1 MICGHWVGET
11 YVLLR
16 LIKIGSFLNI
26 FRSETF
32 LCSCLWIVISSL
44 FFISKINLTLEWP
57 RGVLG
62 TQHLFFA
69 HFTTFACEFLTVIFS
84 NCFAIGYASFDA
96 KKFWIDLV
104 IFSLIRINEHYC
116 AVLKKNVLFAILKRN
131 IFKMLFQECKS
142 IHVFLFWT
150 KFHWAS
156 VFFLVFFGFFFSNF
170 GQIEMM
176 RNKNR
181 LFGRH
186 FEMVQY
192 FICFSR
198 IMILYS
204 SYIFGP
210 LPGTQ
215 HHWRILFM
223 YMALAEWT
231 MLTIRKY
238 ILFLMMILT
247 ALYLF
252 LTIWSAIF
260 LCSCIWNVECLTSA
274 CVELSNS
281 CSIQIIL
288 KDSFVYISFLT
299 CSVTVFCISY
309 MYCFLFMCLEIL
321 M

>member
-1 MICGHWVGET
+1 MFCSPFWNGTFFKCYFRNVNLFMFSYFEPNF
-11 YVLLR
+11 
-16 LIKIGSFLNI
+16 IG
-26 FRSETF
+26 
-32 LCSCLWIVISSL
+32 
-44 FFISKINLTLEWP
+44 
-57 RGVLG
+57 
-62 TQHLFFA
+62 Q
-69 HFTTFACEFLTVIFS
+69 
-84 NCFAIGYASFDA
+84 
-96 KKFWIDLV
+96 
-104 IFSLIRINEHYC
+104 
-116 AVLKKNVLFAILKRN
+116 
-131 IFKMLFQECKS
+131 
-142 IHVFLFWT
+142 VF
-150 KFHWAS
+150 
-156 VFFLVFFGFFFSNF
+156 FFLVFFLVFFSNF